1 MIALTALLACRPT
14 AVEEGPVSPEPP
26 PDGPA
31 SDEPS
36 PKLLVLLV
44 VDQLP
49 TRTIDQ
55 VLPLTSGGLRR
66 LSEGY
71 TAVARFP
78 FVPTETCPGH
88 AAISTGTA
96 PARSGIV
103 ANAWWDGKQ
112 MMYCASPAF
121 DTSLLQAETLSERV
135 RQQQGR
141 AVSFSIKD
149 RSALM
154 MGGPQPTAV
163 AWFDYREAKDVRG
176 SGLEA
181 LAPLPDWRCTGTR
194 TWPAPSAE
202 LQSKLSGWFP
212 DKQPFEP
219 PEREL
224 FPHESECTDAR
235 AFIGT
240 PDAGR
245 WLVDMAVRAQE
256 VLGLGEGTAPD
267 LLALSFS
274 QIDVIGHT
282 WTPDSWEMVDG
293 LLQLDQQLAR
303 LFEHLDQSVGAG
315 KYSVILTAD
324 HGAAPGGA
332 KPLSEQLVIDAM
344 KAAGI
349 DKDQPWALSD
359 PWLWLPDT
367 LAPEARPQVIETLR
381 QQLTGKEGILALVDP
396 SLSAGGNPGDTD
408 PALVKAVQLGWYPD
422 RAGDLA
428 VLRADGWQWVA
439 AGDTKPIVGTT
450 HGSTDDRDSRVPLW
464 VWGAGV
470 KAGRAAQDVDIRQA
484 APTGAALLGI
494 EPPKDAE
501 VQAITDALAR

>member
-14 AVEEGPVSPEPP
+14 AVEEGPVPVEPVAEAP
-26 PDGPA
+26 PR
-31 SDEPS
+31 
-36 PKLLVLLV
+36 LLVLLV

-49 TRTIDQ
+49 TRTIDR
-55 VLPLTSGGLRR
+55 VLPLTTGGLRR

-71 TAVARFP
+71 TSVARFP

-96 PARSGIV
+96 PARNGIV

-112 MMYCASPAF
+112 MVYCASPAF
-121 DTSLLQAETLSERV
+121 DTSLLQAQTLAERV
-135 RQQQGR
+135 REGQGR

-149 RSALM
+149 RAALM
-154 MGGPQPTAV
+154 MGGREPAAI
-163 AWFDYREAKDVRG
+163 AWFDYRETKDVRG
-176 SGLEA
+176 HGLEA

-194 TWPAPSAE
+194 SWPAPAAE
-202 LQSKLSGWFP
+202 LQTKLTAWFP
-212 DKQPFEP
+212 DDQPFEP
-219 PEREL
+219 ADNKL
-224 FPHESECTDAR
+224 FPHEVDCTDAR

-256 VLGLGEGTAPD
+256 VLSLGEGTTPD
-267 LLALSFS
+267 LIALSFS

-303 LFEHLDQSVGAG
+303 LFDHLDQSVGTG

-349 DKDQPWALSD
+349 DKERPWALSD
-359 PWLWLPDT
+359 PWLWLPDD
-367 LAPEARPQVIETLR
+367 LPPEARPQVVETLR
-381 QQLTGKEGILALVDP
+381 QQLLGKEGILAVVDP
-396 SLSAGGNPGDTD
+396 AAPGSVD
-408 PALVKAVQLGWYPD
+408 PALVKTVQLGWYPE

-428 VLRADGWQWVA
+428 VLRADGWQWVS

-450 HGSTDDRDSRVPLW
+450 HGSTDERDSRVPMW

-470 KAGRAAQDVDIRQA
+470 KSGKAAQDVDIRQA
-484 APTGAALLGI
+484 ATTGAALLGL
-494 EPPKDAE
+494 EPPQDAE
-501 VQAITDALAR
+501 LGPIAEALGR